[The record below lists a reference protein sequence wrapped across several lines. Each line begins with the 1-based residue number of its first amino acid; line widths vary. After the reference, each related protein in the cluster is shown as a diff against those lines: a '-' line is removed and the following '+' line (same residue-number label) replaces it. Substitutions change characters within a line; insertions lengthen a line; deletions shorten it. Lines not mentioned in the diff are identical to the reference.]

1 MWNVYD
7 RPQNLRT
14 TNACESWHASW
25 NRKIGRNHP
34 SLWVVVE
41 ELKKQEKITKNVCSK
56 FSKGE
61 PPPPQEKSGVC
72 LKPKSSDEKQL

>member
-25 NRKIGRNHP
+25 NRKIRRNHR
-34 SLWVVVE
+34 SLWVVVD
-41 ELKKQEKITKNVCSK
+41 ELKKQKITKNVYSK
-56 FSKGE
+56 NSKGE
-61 PPPPQEKSGVC
+61 PPPPQKKRAFAQC
-72 LKPKSSDEKQL
+72 QNPAIEKQL